1 MSTEIKPPR
10 RAAGGRPR
18 ALTREQ
24 VVEAAL
30 RLGLEDFTMKRV
42 AAELGVSIATLYQ
55 YVTDRD
61 ELLRLAVS
69 RQMASLP
76 FPADDGQHWSV
87 FLREYARG
95 IVEMLASDPHVLI
108 RLIMSG
114 SGMETELQLV
124 EAFLGFMKT
133 RGFPESDGMRI
144 MHQATGAAFATAV
157 FCHRDRMRAQRSGSL
172 PKAAQEALLHYPD
185 DALPL
190 VRRAF
195 DVYARQT
202 DPADLVLLEPL
213 IAAIADARGEALPAP
228 STAAP
233 VAKAS
238 ARSRAGSAR

>member
-1 MSTEIKPPR
+1 
-10 RAAGGRPR
+10 
-18 ALTREQ
+18 LTREQ
-24 VVEAAL
+24 VVEAVL

-42 AAELGVSIATLYQ
+42 AAELSVSIATLYQ

-76 FPADDGQHWSV
+76 FPADNGQHWSV

-95 IVEMLASDPHVLI
+95 IVEVLASDPHVLV
-108 RLIMSG
+108 RLIVSG
-114 SGMETELQLV
+114 SSMEAELQLV
-124 EAFLGFMKT
+124 EAFLGFMKK
-133 RGFPESDGMRI
+133 RGFSEVDGMRI

-157 FCHRDRMRAQRSGSL
+157 FFHRDRMRAQRSGSL
-172 PKAAQEALLHYPD
+172 PKTAQEALTHYPD

-213 IAAIADARGEALPAP
+213 IASIAEERAEELPTP
-228 STAAP
+228 PITPP
-233 VAKAS
+233 VARTRT
-238 ARSRAGSAR
+238 RSRAGSGR

>member
-1 MSTEIKPPR
+1 
-10 RAAGGRPR
+10 
-18 ALTREQ
+18 LTREQ
-24 VVEAAL
+24 VVEAL
-30 RLGLEDFTMKRV
+30 LELGLENFTMKRV

-95 IVEMLASDPHVLI
+95 IVDMLVSDPHVLV
-108 RLIMSG
+108 RLIVSG

-124 EAFLGFMKT
+124 EAFLGFMKK
-133 RGFPESDGMRI
+133 RGFSEVDGMRI
-144 MHQATGAAFATAV
+144 MHQATGAAFATVV
-157 FCHRDRMRAQRSGSL
+157 FFHRDRMRAQRSGSL
-172 PKAAQEALLHYPD
+172 PKTAQEALIHYPD

-202 DPADLVLLEPL
+202 DPADLFLLEPL
-213 IAAIADARGEALPAP
+213 IASIAEERGEGLPAP
-228 STAAP
+228 PVAPP
-233 VAKAS
+233 VAKTRT
-238 ARSRAGSAR
+238 RSRAGSGR

>member
-1 MSTEIKPPR
+1 MNTETKSPR

-18 ALTREQ
+18 VLTREQ

-42 AAELGVSIATLYQ
+42 AADLGVSIATLYQ

-95 IVEMLASDPHVLI
+95 IVEMLASDPHVLV

-124 EAFLGFMKT
+124 ETFLGFMKK
-133 RGFPESDGMRI
+133 RGFSEVDGMRI

-157 FCHRDRMRAQRSGSL
+157 FYHRDRMRAHRSGSL
-172 PKAAQEALLHYPD
+172 PKAAQEALIHYPD
-185 DALPL
+185 NALPL

-195 DVYARQT
+195 DIYARQT
-202 DPADLVLLEPL
+202 GPADVVLLEPL
-213 IAAIADARGEALPAP
+213 IASIADERGEALPVP
-228 STAAP
+228 PITPP
-233 VAKAS
+233 VAKTR
-238 ARSRAGSAR
+238 ARPRAGSAR